1 MAPSSQATAGRLCIA
16 IVSAISRMRAH
27 LPSATASTPNH
38 GFRLA
43 ATLFLSLAG
52 ITARADGLVI
62 EGVEGS
68 LADNVRAYVA
78 LDSQP
83 CDAPEWQMRRRF
95 SDADELARDA
105 LAAFGH
111 YVPEIDSSIR
121 FDEACWQVRLSITPG
136 PQVRYK
142 RFDVTV
148 TGAAA
153 GDVDV
158 SAVIKARP
166 EAGDALHHGR
176 YEAYKN
182 RLGQVLAARGYA
194 EWRFDAAGVDVDVAR
209 GLAVG
214 EITIVSGPRYR
225 YGDIRIEQDGFEPG
239 LIERFIDI
247 ETGQPFSRS
256 ELIRLQGDLT
266 SSALFDQVTV
276 APDYDAMAA
285 QEIPV
290 TIRLEPGE
298 RIGYFVGVGVSTDRG
313 PRLSGGYRNRRVNS
327 RGHQFTAEAEASPV
341 LSRVEARYRQP
352 LKDPR
357 VEWQS
362 YQLRIADENTDTS
375 ESTTAELGVERIRSL
390 PNRWVLTYGL
400 QLSRSDFI
408 VGTVEDTTTLVM
420 PVAGLTRRV
429 ADSDTNPRSGS
440 SLEMRLR
447 GAGTS
452 LGSSTD
458 FLQVYARYRRLIP
471 VGERGRLALRGELGT
486 TWRNDFEELPPQV
499 RFFAGGDTSVRGYA
513 YESLGPVDADGN
525 VIGGAS
531 LVTASLEYEHA
542 LRGRWG
548 VAVFADT
555 GNAFNDRDVNERT
568 GVGFGVVW
576 RSPVGPLRAY
586 LAHPLDDDQ
595 TVRLH
600 VTFGA
605 DL

>member
-1 MAPSSQATAGRLCIA
+1 MRVRPLTATANTRNFG
-16 IVSAISRMRAH
+16 SA
-27 LPSATASTPNH
+27 
-38 GFRLA
+38 LA
-43 ATLFLSLAG
+43 ATLLVSLAG
-52 ITARADGLVI
+52 VAARADGLAI
-62 EGVEGS
+62 EGVDGA

-95 SDADELARDA
+95 SDADDLARDA
-105 LAAFGH
+105 LAAFG
-111 YVPEIDSSIR
+111 YYTPEIELRIQ
-121 FDEACWQVRLSITPG
+121 FDETCWDANLSITPG
-136 PQVRYK
+136 PQIRYE

-153 GDVDV
+153 DDTDVA
-158 SAVIKARP
+158 AVVKARP
-166 EAGDALHHGR
+166 EPGDTLHHGR
-176 YEAYKN
+176 YAAYKN

-194 EWRFDAAGVDVDVAR
+194 EWRFDTAGVDVDVER

-214 EITIVSGPRYR
+214 AITIVSGPRYR
-225 YGDIRIEQDGFEPG
+225 YGDIRIEQDAFEPD

-247 ETGQPFSRS
+247 EPGQPFSRA

-276 APDYDAMAA
+276 APDYDAMADE
-285 QEIPV
+285 EIPV
-290 TIRLEPGE
+290 AIRLEPGE
-298 RIGYFVGVGVSTDRG
+298 RIGYFVGIGVSTDRG

-341 LSRVEARYRQP
+341 LSRLEARYRQP

-362 YQLRIADENTDTS
+362 YQLRIADEDTDTS
-375 ESTTAELGVERIRSL
+375 ESTTTELGVERIRSL
-390 PNRWVLTYGL
+390 PNRWVFTYGL
-400 QLSRSDFI
+400 QLSRSDFT

-429 ADSDTNPRSGS
+429 ADSDTNPRSGT
-440 SLEMRLR
+440 SLEMRMR

-458 FLQVYARYRRLIP
+458 FLQVYARYRQLIP
-471 VGERGRLALRGELGT
+471 IGERGRLALRGEVGT

-513 YESLGPVDADGN
+513 YESLGPVDAEGN

-531 LVTASLEYEHA
+531 LVTASLEYEYA

-568 GVGFGVVW
+568 GVGLGVVW

-586 LAHPLDDDQ
+586 LAHPVDGDQ

>member
-1 MAPSSQATAGRLCIA
+1 M
-16 IVSAISRMRAH
+16 
-27 LPSATASTPNH
+27 
-38 GFRLA
+38 
-43 ATLFLSLAG
+43 SLAG
-52 ITARADGLVI
+52 AAVHAEGLSI
-62 EGVEGS
+62 EGVDGA
-68 LADNVRAYVA
+68 LADNVRAYVG

-95 SDADELARDA
+95 SSADDLARDA
-105 LAAFGH
+105 MAAFGH
-111 YVPEIDSSIR
+111 YTPQIDAAIR
-121 FDEACWQVRLSITPG
+121 FDASCWHASLTIAPG
-136 PQVRYK
+136 PRILYE
-142 RFDVTV
+142 RFDVAV

-153 GDVDV
+153 GDADVD
-158 SAVIKARP
+158 AVVRARP
-166 EAGDALHHGR
+166 AAGDPLHHGR
-176 YEAYKN
+176 YEAYKT

-194 EWRFDAAGVDVDVAR
+194 EWRFDASGVDVDVER

-214 EITIVSGPRYR
+214 DISIVSGPRYR
-225 YGDIRIEQDGFEPG
+225 YGEIRIEQDAFEPG

-247 ETGQPFSRS
+247 EPGQPFSRA
-256 ELIRLQGDLT
+256 ELIRLQRDLT

-276 APDYDAMAA
+276 APDYDAMAE
-285 QEIPV
+285 QEIPL

-313 PRLSGGYRNRRVNS
+313 PRLSGGYRNRRVNA

-341 LSRVEARYRQP
+341 LSRLEARYRQP

-362 YQLRIADENTDTS
+362 YQLRLADEDTDTS

-400 QLSRSDFI
+400 QLSRSDFV

-429 ADSDTNPRSGS
+429 SDSDTNPRSGS

-525 VIGGAS
+525 VIGGTS
-531 LVTASLEYEHA
+531 LVTASVEYEHA

-555 GNAFNDRDVNERT
+555 GNAFDDRDVNERT
-568 GVGFGVVW
+568 GVGLGVVW

>member
-1 MAPSSQATAGRLCIA
+1 
-16 IVSAISRMRAH
+16 MRVRP
-27 LPSATASTPNH
+27 LTATASTCNQGP
-38 GFRLA
+38 RLA
-43 ATLFLSLAG
+43 ATLLLSLAG
-52 ITARADGLVI
+52 VAAHADGLAIDGI
-62 EGVEGS
+62 EGA

-95 SDADELARDA
+95 ADADELAREA
-105 LAAFGH
+105 LAAFG
-111 YVPEIDSSIR
+111 YYAPDIESDIR
-121 FDEACWQVRLSITPG
+121 FNDACWDARLNISAG
-136 PQVRYK
+136 PQIRYE

-153 GDVDV
+153 DDADVG
-158 SAVIKARP
+158 AVVQARP
-166 EAGDALHHGR
+166 EPGDTLHHGR

-194 EWRFDAAGVDVDVAR
+194 EWRFDASGVEVDSAR
-209 GLAVG
+209 GAAVG
-214 EITIVSGPRYR
+214 EIAIVSGPRYR
-225 YGDIRIEQDGFEPG
+225 YGEIRIEQDAFEPG
-239 LIERFIDI
+239 LIKRFVDI
-247 ETGQPFSRS
+247 ESGQPFSRA

-276 APDYDAMAA
+276 APDYDAMTG
-285 QEIPV
+285 QQIPV

-341 LSRVEARYRQP
+341 LSRLEARYRQP
-352 LKDPR
+352 LEDPR

-362 YQLRIADENTDTS
+362 YQLRIADEDTDTS

-390 PNRWVLTYGL
+390 PKRWVLTYGL
-400 QLSRSDFI
+400 QLSRSDFV

-429 ADSDTNPRSGS
+429 ADSDTNPRSGT

-458 FLQVYARYRRLIP
+458 FLQVYARYRQLIP
-471 VGERGRLALRGELGT
+471 IGERGRLALRGELGT

-531 LVTASLEYEHA
+531 LVTASLEYEYA